1 MVWVVRSCTSLK
13 LPSQSSYSTI
23 FKKAGQ
29 QIWGVT
35 LFLFFFLVFYG
46 IVGVQLFGKFEN
58 HCIKNR
64 DGEDL
69 EPWEERIKNGSITYS
84 DLTIPDRYCNL
95 DQPECPDGF
104 TCKSVGLS
112 AQQSGFSG
120 FDNIVTSVK
129 TVYVAASQEGWVF
142 MMYKT
147 GSVNVLLFGEFL
159 TLTGQ
164 NWTRGQ
170 EQPTY

>member
-58 HCIKNR
+58 HCVKNHKPHV
-64 DGEDL
+64 ET
-69 EPWEERIKNGSITYS
+69 EEEWEERIKTGNITYS

-95 DQPECPDGF
+95 EDPKCPDGF

-112 AQQSGFSG
+112 SQQSGFSG
-120 FDNIVTSVK
+120 FARVRQMRVYDFVK
-129 TVYVAASQEGWVF
+129 LIWIFQIAWAVALT
-142 MMYKT
+142 YK
-147 GSVNVLLFGEFL
+147 
-159 TLTGQ
+159 
-164 NWTRGQ
+164 
-170 EQPTY
+170 

>member
-64 DGEDL
+64 TDDEDV
-69 EPWEERIKNGSITYS
+69 EEWEKRIKDGNITYS

-95 DQPECPDGF
+95 DQPECPHGF

-112 AQQSGFSG
+112 ARQSGFSG

-142 MMYKT
+142 MMYKSGGDKT
-147 GSVNVLLFGEFL
+147 CAFYVELLG
-159 TLTGQ
+159 T
-164 NWTRGQ
+164 
-170 EQPTY
+170 